1 MGMAP
6 FVRKEMIERGDEL
19 VRFARTVFDEKRL
32 ELLRKAADIYRKS
45 TLGQLADM
53 IEREAN
59 EWESMGDDI
68 WSK

>member
-6 FVRKEMIERGDEL
+6 FVRKEMMERGDEL
-19 VRFARTVFDEKRL
+19 VRFARTVFDDKRP
-32 ELLRKAADIYRKS
+32 ELLRKAAEIYRKA
-45 TLGQLADM
+45 TLGQLADI

-59 EWESMGDDI
+59 EWESMGNDM

>member
-1 MGMAP
+1 MAP